1 MFELGP
7 LEVAFILIYLT
18 GIACAVVGALTKRFD
33 LRETIRGTHI
43 LPCRAGLG
51 FSRSCRDAH
60 QQIRRNPTARRRR
73 AQVVLGLAID

>member
-33 LRETIRGTHI
+33 LRETIGALI
-43 LPCRAGLG
+43 
-51 FSRSCRDAH
+51 FSLAV
-60 QQIRRNPTARRRR
+60 P
-73 AQVVLGLAID
+73 VLGSLVVVVMLISKFGETPPRGIEEPR